1 VTTCKS
7 QGLLFDRARSHSPF
21 DVVAWHGSYAP
32 CKYALRR
39 FVALGSV
46 SVDHPDPSVLT
57 VLSLPGGA
65 ADGGGRSAVDFAI
78 FPPRWLCAERTFRP
92 PYFHRNCCAEFMGLI
107 DGSYDAKVPTPRPR
121 HRGVRSCARA
131 RRAHARPRP
140 RSRARAPAPRVP
152 SAVRRAQVGFV
163 PGASSLHNVG
173 VPHGPDAATYRMA
186 LDGETST
193 PLHFKNGTAFM
204 FETAHPLKLT
214 AFAAASMDASYAAC
228 WEGLP
233 RAPAPHHVYA
243 AGQPHAAGHYRRRAG
258 TSGANAVTL
267 PHAAELAA
275 MRAHVGP

>member
-140 RSRARAPAPRVP
+140 RSRARARASRPL
-152 SAVRRAQVGFV
+152 RRP
-163 PGASSLHNVG
+163 PGAGGLRAGRVVAAQRGRAARPRRGH
-173 VPHGPDAATYRMA
+173 VPHGARRRDVDAA
-186 LDGETST
+186 
-193 PLHFKNGTAFM
+193 AFQKR
-204 FETAHPLKLT
+204 H
-214 AFAAASMDASYAAC
+214 
-228 WEGLP
+228 
-233 RAPAPHHVYA
+233 RVHV
-243 AGQPHAAGHYRRRAG
+243 
-258 TSGANAVTL
+258 
-267 PHAAELAA
+267 
-275 MRAHVGP
+275 